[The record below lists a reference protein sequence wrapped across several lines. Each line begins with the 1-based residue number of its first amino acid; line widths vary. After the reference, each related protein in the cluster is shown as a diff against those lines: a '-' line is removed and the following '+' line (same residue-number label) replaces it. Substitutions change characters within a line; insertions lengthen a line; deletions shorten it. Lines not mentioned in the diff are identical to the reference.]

1 MQHDYEILE
10 DSVRNTFG
18 GVVWSHKIH
27 EKQSDLYA
35 KQYKWMET
43 AKILAASLTS
53 VGIVSLIFTNQMWLK
68 VASALVSFV
77 SVFVSA
83 FFKSFDLQTMV
94 STHTSVAHRLLHIR
108 DDLKLL
114 LLRIH
119 LGQRTVDELMQQYN
133 ELVKQVD
140 EIYSDAP
147 RTSDKAVEQA
157 RIALDIKHDNMFSD
171 GEIDDNLP
179 ETLRRRETR

>member
-1 MQHDYEILE
+1 MQNDYEIFE

-18 GVVWSHKIH
+18 GVMWSHKIH

-35 KQYKWMET
+35 KQYKSMET

-53 VGIVSLIFTNQMWLK
+53 VGIVSLIFTDQIWVKIL
-68 VASALVSFV
+68 SALISFV

-83 FFKSFDLQTMV
+83 FFRSFDLQNMI
-94 STHTSVAHRLLHIR
+94 SSHTSVAHKLLNKR
-108 DDLKLL
+108 DELKLL
-114 LLRIH
+114 ILRIR
-119 LGQRTVDELMQQYN
+119 LEQDTVAVLMEQYN

-147 RTSDKAVEQA
+147 RTTDKAVKQA
-157 RIALDIKHDNMFSD
+157 RIALNIKQDNRFSEL
-171 GEIDDNLP
+171 EIDDSLP
-179 ETLRRRETR
+179 EKLRREGRE